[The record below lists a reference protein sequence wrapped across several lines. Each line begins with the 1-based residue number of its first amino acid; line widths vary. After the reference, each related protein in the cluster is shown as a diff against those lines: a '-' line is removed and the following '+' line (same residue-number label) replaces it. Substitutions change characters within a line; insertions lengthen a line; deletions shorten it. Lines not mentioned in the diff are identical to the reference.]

1 MPGMKIVTV
10 ALTAWTLLLAMPVH
24 SAQKECDRQCLINIA
39 DDYLT
44 ALVAH
49 DPDRVSLAGKIRMV
63 ENLIPIQPGE
73 GLWQT
78 ASALPAEFRIYVPDP
93 VSQQIGF
100 MVVMQESQGLE
111 TGVNRENRFI
121 QVALRLQLEANEIV
135 EAEHLINRDIDDVAM
150 SHLLKPRV
158 PLLSAVPPEYRN
170 SRQRLLAIGR
180 AYYDALEKSNGALAP
195 FADDCVRHENGHQTS
210 RNPIPDDPFNDFAV
224 FASMGCAAQL
234 NTQIYQYIDSIDKRR
249 VSIADEETGLVF
261 ALSHFRQAMGN
272 SPYKTIGVP
281 GHSEFID
288 ERDSYDLPAVHLF
301 KIWGGNIHEVEAI
314 GYFADYMATTGWE

>member
-1 MPGMKIVTV
+1 MPGMKIVRVT
-10 ALTAWTLLLAMPVH
+10 LITWTLLLAMPVH
-24 SAQKECDRQCLINIA
+24 SAQRECDRQCLINIA

-73 GLWQT
+73 GLWKT

-158 PLLSAVPPEYRN
+158 PLLSAVPPEYRD

-180 AYYDALEKSNGALAP
+180 SLL
-195 FADDCVRHENGHQTS
+195 
-210 RNPIPDDPFNDFAV
+210 
-224 FASMGCAAQL
+224 
-234 NTQIYQYIDSIDKRR
+234 
-249 VSIADEETGLVF
+249 
-261 ALSHFRQAMGN
+261 
-272 SPYKTIGVP
+272 
-281 GHSEFID
+281 
-288 ERDSYDLPAVHLF
+288 
-301 KIWGGNIHEVEAI
+301 
-314 GYFADYMATTGWE
+314 